1 MEIWKDVVGYE
12 DIYQVSSLGRVK
24 SLARK
29 YTSKVDK
36 ILIPAIRNQY
46 PMVELFKNS
55 KGICFSVH
63 RLVAIAFLGIDK
75 DRNLV
80 NHINKIKTD
89 NRIEN
94 LEWVNQSEN
103 DCHKSKFYIK
113 TSKFPGVHFDKS
125 KNRFIATAY
134 KDKKQIKLGTFIDEI
149 EAYNSR
155 IKFYQDNSI
164 ENRYL

>member
-1 MEIWKDVVGYE
+1 MEIWKDIVGYE
-12 DIYQVSSLGRVK
+12 GIYQVSNLGRVK

-29 YTSKVDK
+29 YIGKVDK
-36 ILIPAIRNQY
+36 ILSPAIRNQY
-46 PMVELFKNS
+46 PMVELFKNK

-63 RLVAIAFLGIDK
+63 RLVAITFLGIDNNRK
-75 DRNLV
+75 LV

-103 DCHKSKFYIK
+103 DCHKSRFYTK

-125 KNRFIATAY
+125 KNRYIATAF
-134 KDKKQIKLGTFIDEI
+134 KDKKQIKLGCFIDEI
-149 EAYNSR
+149 DAYNCR
-155 IKFYQDNSI
+155 IKYFHDNSI